1 MVRGPVVVAD
11 RTVLSNA
18 GAERLT
24 GTPAPQPAMPPLPFG
39 TRAAPTRGMRAA
51 RRGAALVRMLF
62 LVGFTGFL
70 VAVVVAT
77 MFASV
82 VIVINGRLP

>member
-1 MVRGPVVVAD
+1 
-11 RTVLSNA
+11 
-18 GAERLT
+18 LT

-51 RRGAALVRMLF
+51 RRGFAFLRMVF

-70 VAVVVAT
+70 VAAVIAT
-77 MFASV
+77 VFAGL
-82 VIVINGRLP
+82 VIAINGRLP